1 MTMKIS
7 ISAIVCAVLA
17 TAFADQV
24 AAASLS
30 GGYSIG
36 ALGIGCSA
44 EGQQGSGSLTESS
57 SGCSDYLASGSFL
70 VSGSGVAS
78 YDTLRAAA
86 GAGFSADPKYSHSY
100 GATLASA
107 GGGAGYDDWI
117 TIDSPGRTGETVDL
131 DFTTALHGSMT
142 ASSSDSSMFGQ
153 ASASLQVYVND
164 GYVLVSQGA
173 KSNGDS
179 VFNDFNPG
187 HTQIVLGTPFSV
199 SANLQVEAIVQS
211 TTTNGIYSGDV
222 LAAFANSAGI
232 TSFELF
238 ETASETP
245 ITNWDLASE
254 SGEFGFYTVVPVP
267 ASGWLFVSGLFGLIG
282 KARGKKAT

>member
-1 MTMKIS
+1 MKITV
-7 ISAIVCAVLA
+7 SAIVCAVLA

-36 ALGIGCSA
+36 ALGIGCRA
-44 EGQQGSGSLTESS
+44 EGQQGSGSITESS
-57 SGCSDYLASGSFL
+57 SGCSDYLDSGSFL

-78 YDTLRAAA
+78 YDTLRGAA

-100 GATLASA
+100 GDTLASA
-107 GGGAGYDDWI
+107 GGGASYDDWI

-131 DFTTALHGSMT
+131 DFTTALHGSMS

-164 GYVLVSQGA
+164 GYVLVSQGT
-173 KSNGDS
+173 KSTGDS

-187 HTQIVLGTPFSV
+187 HTQIVLGTAFPV
-199 SANLQVEAIVQS
+199 SADLVVSVRLDALTPIDGV
-211 TTTNGIYSGDV
+211 YSGD
-222 LAAFANSAGI
+222 AFANFENSAGI
-232 TSFELF
+232 TSFELKAGDG
-238 ETASETP
+238 AS
-245 ITNWDLASE
+245 ITNWNLTSQ
-254 SGEFGFYTVVPVP
+254 SGEFGFYNAVPVP
-267 ASGWLFVSGLFGLIG
+267 ASVWLFVSGLLGLVG
-282 KARGKKAT
+282 VARRKKA